1 MVKTGHDEIDIS
13 FRSQVQ
19 VHARYRCGLRSHL
32 LSVRYL
38 SGEMGFA
45 AVGYAVLISQS
56 CGQSRRVLR

>member
-32 LSVRYL
+32 LSVRYCQ
-38 SGEMGFA
+38 ERW
-45 AVGYAVLISQS
+45 VLLLLDT
-56 CGQSRRVLR
+56 RF